1 MERNRKIQI
10 SIITLVASFSLNACG
25 PSSAQIS
32 AATSECQSFVEDKMG
47 VLKEDTHIFDSWV
60 KDGKIVVEVGYK
72 QYPIKSRDD
81 SYNTRLCVYDEEK
94 GTISLPSVLNN
105 SEWRK

>member
-1 MERNRKIQI
+1 MKIKL
-10 SIITLVASFSLNACG
+10 SIISLIAMLSLNACG
-25 PSSAQIS
+25 PSPQQIS
-32 AATSECQSFVEDKMG
+32 AASSACQDFVQEKMII
-47 VLKEDTHIFDSWV
+47 VKENTHVFDSWV

-72 QYPIKSRDD
+72 EYPNNLKAD

-94 GTISLPSVLNN
+94 GTISLPSLFNN

>member
-1 MERNRKIQI
+1 MKEKMKIKL
-10 SIITLVASFSLNACG
+10 SIATLITMFSLNGCG
-25 PSSAQIS
+25 PSSQQMS
-32 AATSECQSFVEDKMG
+32 TATDACQNFVEEKMS
-47 VLKEDTHIFDSWV
+47 VFKKDTHIFDSWV

-72 QYPIKSRDD
+72 QYPITHVDD

-94 GTISLPSVLNN
+94 GTISLPSLLNN